1 MKKALF
7 KISAFVAILAIAGF
21 FAFSGLVMF
30 LWNLTLTPMFHLSA
44 ISLWQAAGILLLA
57 KVLFGGRRRWGWHGG
72 REDRMHVHCYKTAY
86 SR

>member
-1 MKKALF
+1 M
-7 KISAFVAILAIAGF
+7 SAFIAILAIAGF

-57 KVLFGGRRRWGWHGG
+57 KVLFGGRKRWGWHGG
-72 REDRMHVHCYKTAY
+72 REHRMHVHCYKTAY